1 MDKGVSGMESAHKPS
16 QGFYA
21 RIEMFHSLRFRLLV
35 TLILVV
41 VAAIGGM
48 AFFNTLA
55 TTRMFTRY
63 EEDRRTTRHQRLEWL
78 LAQHYVQNENWSGVQ
93 PVVERMGQITGE
105 RVILTDQE
113 GQILADSAGEL
124 VGQTVDQDWD
134 TPAAQILYHGTEVGV
149 LYTDF
154 SGWDVDPEKVFPDSA
169 KVRPP
174 PPPGAE
180 PESMAFLASV
190 NRVLLIVAVVA
201 GLSAMLLILG
211 LSRRI
216 LAPVEALTAAV
227 RRMEAGDL
235 SQRVEIT
242 SRDEIGD
249 LARAFNAM
257 ADGLARLEE
266 LRRNMVTDVA
276 HELRTPLSNIRGY
289 LEALQDGV
297 VEPEK
302 HIIDSLHAEA
312 MLLNRLVDDLQ
323 ELSLAEAGHLKLK
336 RQPVALADIVDK
348 AIEAVRPRAEAEGI
362 TLQVDLPE
370 DLLVDVDPQR
380 MGQVLRNLLE
390 NALTHTT
397 SGGEIAVAAHDAC
410 PEPGRRACPEPGRRD
425 DQWVEV
431 SVRDTGSGIAAEDL
445 PYVFERFYRADK
457 SRSRATG
464 GAGLGLAIAKQLV
477 EAHGGRIWVEST
489 EGEGS
494 TFTFALPISINSQ
507 EMIH

>member
-1 MDKGVSGMESAHKPS
+1 MPK
-16 QGFYA
+16 QW
-21 RIEMFHSLRFRLLV
+21 RMFHTLRFRLLV
-35 TLILVV
+35 VLILVV

-48 AFFNTLA
+48 AFFNTLT

-63 EEDRRTTRHQRLEWL
+63 EEDRRTTRHQRFEGL
-78 LAQHYVQNENWSGVQ
+78 LTQHYAQNENWSGVQ
-93 PVVERMGQITGE
+93 SVVERMGQITGE
-105 RVILTDQE
+105 RVILADEE
-113 GQILADSAGEL
+113 GQIVADSAGEL
-124 VGQTVDQDWD
+124 VGQPVGQDWD
-134 TPAAQILYHGTEVGV
+134 TPAAQILHHGTEVGV

-154 SGWDVDPEKVFPDSA
+154 RGWDVDPGKVSPDSA
-169 KVRPP
+169 RVRPP
-174 PPPGAE
+174 PPPGVE
-180 PESMAFLASV
+180 PESVVFLASV

-201 GLSAMLLILG
+201 GLSAVLLILG

-235 SQRVEIT
+235 SQRVEVT
-242 SRDEIGD
+242 SRDEIGE

-297 VEPEK
+297 IEPK
-302 HIIDSLHAEA
+302 KRIIDSLHGEA
-312 MLLNRLVDDLQ
+312 MLLNHLVDDLQ
-323 ELSLAEAGHLKLK
+323 DLSLAEAGHLKLEC
-336 RQPVALADIVDK
+336 QPVALADIVDR
-348 AIEAVRPRAEAEGI
+348 AVEAVRPRAEAESV
-362 TLQVDLPE
+362 TVQVDLPE
-370 DLLVDVDPQR
+370 DLLVDVDTQR
-380 MGQVLRNLLE
+380 TGQVLRNLLE
-390 NALTHTT
+390 NALTHTPP
-397 SGGEIAVAAHDAC
+397 GGEIAVAAHT
-410 PEPGRRACPEPGRRD
+410 EG
-425 DQWVEV
+425 QWVEV

-464 GAGLGLAIAKQLV
+464 GAGLGLAIARQLV

-489 EGEGS
+489 GGEGS
-494 TFTFALPISINSQ
+494 TFTFALPTSINSQ

>member
-1 MDKGVSGMESAHKPS
+1 MPK
-16 QGFYA
+16 QW
-21 RIEMFHSLRFRLLV
+21 RMFHSLRFRLLV
-35 TLILVV
+35 VLILVV
-41 VAAIGGM
+41 VAAVGGM

-63 EEDRRTTRHQRLEWL
+63 EEDRRTTRHQRLEGL
-78 LAQHYVQNENWSGVQ
+78 LAQHYAQNENWSGVQ

-105 RVILTDQE
+105 RVILADEE
-113 GQILADSAGEL
+113 GQIVADSAGEL
-124 VGQTVDQDWD
+124 VGQPVDQDWD
-134 TPAAQILYHGTEVGV
+134 TPAAQILHHGTEIGV

-154 SGWDVDPEKVFPDSA
+154 PGWDVDPGKVFPDSA
-169 KVRPP
+169 RVRPP
-174 PPPGAE
+174 PPPGVE
-180 PESMAFLASV
+180 PESRAFLASI
-190 NRVLLIVAVVA
+190 NRTLLLVAVVA
-201 GLSAMLLILG
+201 GLGAVLLILG

-235 SQRVEIT
+235 SQRVEVT
-242 SRDEIGD
+242 SQDEIGE

-297 VEPEK
+297 VEPER
-302 HIIDSLHAEA
+302 HIIDSLHEEA

-323 ELSLAEAGHLKLK
+323 ELSLAEAGQLKLK
-336 RQPVALADIVDK
+336 RQPVALADVVDR
-348 AIEAVRPRAEAEGI
+348 AVEAVRPRAEAKGV
-362 TLQVDLPE
+362 TARVDLPE

-380 MGQVLRNLLE
+380 IGQVLRNLLE
-390 NALTHTT
+390 NALTHTPP
-397 SGGEIAVAAHDAC
+397 GGEIAVAARAAC
-410 PEPGRRACPEPGRRD
+410 PEPSRRQG
-425 DQWVEV
+425 QWVEV

-445 PYVFERFYRADK
+445 PYVFERFYRADR
-457 SRSRATG
+457 SRSRTTG
-464 GAGLGLAIAKQLV
+464 GAGLGLAIAKQLI

-494 TFTFALPISINSQ
+494 TFTFALPTSINSQ

>member
-1 MDKGVSGMESAHKPS
+1 M
-16 QGFYA
+16 

-63 EEDRRTTRHQRLEWL
+63 EEDRRTTRHQRFEGL
-78 LAQHYVQNENWSGVQ
+78 LTQHYAQNESWSGVQ

-105 RVILTDQE
+105 RVILADEE
-113 GQILADSAGEL
+113 GQIIADSAGEL
-124 VGQTVDQDWD
+124 VGQPMGQGWD
-134 TPAAQILYHGTEVGV
+134 IQATRIIHHGAKVGV
-149 LYTDF
+149 LYADF
-154 SGWDVDPEKVFPDSA
+154 HGRGVDPGSKVFPDSA
-169 KVRPP
+169 KIFPPFFRPP
-174 PPPGAE
+174 LGLDPQSRA
-180 PESMAFLASV
+180 LLTSV
-190 NRVLLIVAVVA
+190 NRTLLLIAVVA
-201 GLSAMLLILG
+201 GLGAVLLILG

-216 LAPVEALTAAV
+216 LTPVEALTEAV

-235 SQRVEIT
+235 SQRVEVT
-242 SRDEIGD
+242 SRDEIGE
-249 LARAFNAM
+249 LAWAFNSM

-276 HELRTPLSNIRGY
+276 HELRTPLSNIRGS

-297 VEPEK
+297 VEPER
-302 HIIDSLHAEA
+302 HIVDSLHAEA
-312 MLLNRLVDDLQ
+312 MLLNRLVEDLQ
-323 ELSLAEAGHLKLK
+323 ELSLAEAGQVKLE
-336 RQPVALADIVDK
+336 RQPVALADIVDR
-348 AIEAVRPRAEAEGI
+348 AVEAVRPRAEAEGI
-362 TLQVDLPE
+362 TLRVDLPE

-380 MGQVLRNLLE
+380 IGQVLRNLLD
-390 NALTHTT
+390 NGLTHTPP
-397 SGGEIAVAAHDAC
+397 GGEVAVSTHAS
-410 PEPGRRACPEPGRRD
+410 G
-425 DQWVEV
+425 QWVEV

-494 TFTFALPISINSQ
+494 TFTFALSISINSQ
-507 EMIH
+507 EIR